1 MHLEGRTVLITGAAT
16 GIGKAIALKFAS
28 HGANIVINYSKSEA
42 EAEDTL
48 REVEQQG
55 VKGLV
60 CRADVSIDEQVRGM
74 VEQAVQAFGRIDV
87 LINNAGTTQFV
98 ALSDLDG
105 MTEEIWDRVFD
116 VNVKGVFFTSRAC
129 APELVRNRG
138 CIINITSI
146 AGFSGHGSSLAYA
159 ASKAAAISITRS
171 FARVLAPHVRVN
183 SIAPGVVVTRWVDG
197 HDDHIQNFAKATPF
211 RPRGHAGGRGRR
223 CLGAGVRR
231 AVHYRANPCGGR
243 RLEPQQHCLMF
254 RLPLCES

>member
-211 RPRGHAGGRGRR
+211 GRAATPEDVADAAWG
-223 CLGAGVRR
+223 LV
-231 AVHYRANPCGGR
+231 CGGQFITGQT
-243 RLEPQQHCLMF
+243 LVVDGGWSLN
-254 RLPLCES
+254 SIV